1 MKVHYNFDDFGTIK
15 NPVVTTGSFDGV
27 HTGHRVIIQRINFLA
42 KAIDGESVLITF
54 YPHPRKILFPNET
67 LGLFMINTPDEKEY
81 LLSNTGLDHLFI
93 INFTIEFSKTPSE
106 VFVKDILLAKL
117 GAKIIV
123 VGFNHH
129 FGHNRQGD
137 YQYLYQLSK
146 VANFRV
152 EEIPQQD
159 IENEA
164 VSSTR
169 IRKAILEGKIGRAN
183 AYLNHPFFF
192 ITQHLKARKAVFENF
207 LQYTVTDL
215 LPEKIL
221 PPSGRYAGKL
231 LNVNGITYIL
241 CDIFANRL
249 YFYLNGDFADSD
261 MNKGI
266 IELHM
271 QIRTFTDEEDLN
283 IYDSFMPDVVFLSEL
298 IY

>member
-1 MKVHYNFDDFGTIK
+1 MKVHYNFDDFGSIN

-42 KAIDGESVLITF
+42 RAIGGESVLITF
-54 YPHPRKILFPNET
+54 DPHPRKVLFPNDT
-67 LGLFMINTPDEKEY
+67 KGLYMINTPAEKEY

-93 INFTIEFSKTPSE
+93 INFTIEFSQTPSE

-117 GAKIIV
+117 KAKIIV

-137 YQYLYQLSK
+137 YHYLYHLSRE
-146 VANFRV
+146 ANFRV

-169 IRKAILEGKIGRAN
+169 IRKAIIEGKIGRAN

-192 ITQHLKARKAVFENF
+192 MSEASKSDNTKFEDYCSYELKNF
-207 LQYTVTDL
+207 TTD
-215 LPEKIL
+215 KIA
-221 PPSGRYAGKL
+221 PPIGRYAGKL
-231 LNVNGITYIL
+231 LNDNGINYVL
-241 CDIFANRL
+241 CDVD
-249 YFYLNGDFADSD
+249 LNKIVFHLSKEQNLNE
-261 MNKGI
+261 NKNNI

-271 QIRTFTDEEDLN
+271 QIREFENEKDFNDS
-283 IYDSFMPDVVFLSEL
+283 DSFMRDLVFLSDL